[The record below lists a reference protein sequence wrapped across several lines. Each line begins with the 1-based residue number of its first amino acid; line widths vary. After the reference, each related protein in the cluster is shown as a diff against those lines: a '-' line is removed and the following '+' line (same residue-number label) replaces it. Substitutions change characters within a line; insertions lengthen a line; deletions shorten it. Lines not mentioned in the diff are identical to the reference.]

1 MKIWWITKLQVFSSC
16 IFENCLPIMQK
27 GEKTIAATYLCGR

>member
-1 MKIWWITKLQVFSSC
+1 MVDYKIAGFSRC